1 MHFFSDLC
9 KSVSGVR
16 QLLTREHLNRILA
29 EAKAAERS
37 GECKIWA
44 IKANSPVQRV
54 KVVAQFI
61 HAAQQAKLVAHEI
74 SLALQPTIFQQ
85 IDRVL
90 AKPPGHIDCIIING
104 YVSSAKDAPSEE
116 QICHI
121 LEAFARTAHA
131 QIVSTAVFCLPVF
144 LLDLAYRKAP
154 NFWRSVSA
162 HIIDLKLASELPRE
176 LEYGFAPV
184 VSEPPDVRAR
194 RLQLLEQQLADIRQ
208 RYKATP
214 QDQIPTMLL
223 LAQAYFDDHQY
234 EKSFEVYND
243 LLLLLNAPEDLAHRA
258 LVLHRLGTILH
269 LWGYYEKSLQHYRDS
284 LALHSKAD
292 DVPGTAELLHQ
303 IGLLYQDLGEFD
315 KAIDYYSR
323 SIAHNRELQ
332 NSNASAGTLLNL
344 GMVYEEIGLHVKAV
358 EHYREAFELFRQKN
372 NLRGMGLALLH
383 AGEVYAERGLYKDA
397 AKYYV
402 TAHALFERFSNPY
415 LAVVKKH
422 LAELELTV
430 GKHEYEKLIQSLRSH
445 SGPKNSAASPT
456 AS

>member
-1 MHFFSDLC
+1 M
-9 KSVSGVR
+9 R
-16 QLLTREHLNRILA
+16 QLLTREHLSRIFA
-29 EAKAAERS
+29 EAKSAGRTN
-37 GECKIWA
+37 ECKIWA

-54 KVVAQFI
+54 KIVAQLI
-61 HAAQQAKLVAHEI
+61 HAAEQAKLVAHEI

-85 IDRVL
+85 IDRAL

-121 LEAFARTAHA
+121 LEAFARTAQA

-154 NFWRSVSA
+154 NFWRSVST
-162 HIIDLKLASELPRE
+162 HIIDLKFASELPRE

-184 VSEPPDVRAR
+184 AVEPPDVRTK
-194 RLQLLEQQLADIRQ
+194 RLQLLEQQLAEIRQ
-208 RYKATP
+208 RYKATT

-223 LAQAYFDDHQY
+223 LAQAYFDDRQY

-258 LVLHRLGTILH
+258 LVLHRLGIILH

-292 DVPGTAELLHQ
+292 DVSGAAELLHQ

-344 GMVYEEIGLHVKAV
+344 GMVYEEIGLHAKAV
-358 EHYREAFELFRQKN
+358 EHYREAFELFRQKS
-372 NLRGMGLALLH
+372 NLRGMGLALFY
-383 AGEVYAERGLYKDA
+383 AGDVYEERGLYKDA
-397 AKYYV
+397 AKYYF
-402 TAHALFERFSNPY
+402 TARNIFERFSNPY
-415 LAVVKKH
+415 HTV
-422 LAELELTV
+422 LTQRLTDIERII
-430 GKHEYEKLIQSLRSH
+430 GKSEYEKLIQSLRS
-445 SGPKNSAASPT
+445 SGSKSSAASST